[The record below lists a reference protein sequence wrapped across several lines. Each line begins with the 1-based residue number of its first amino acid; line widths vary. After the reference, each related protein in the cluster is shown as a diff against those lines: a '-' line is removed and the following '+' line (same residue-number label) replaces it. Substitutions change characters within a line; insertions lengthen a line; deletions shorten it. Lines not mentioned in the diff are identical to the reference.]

1 MEPAPGKRSECPIR
15 TLFAQSREQPT
26 GRGCNPTA
34 RSQRAAGRK
43 TEMITAPI
51 GRIAPA
57 RDTNAPATTGSTGST
72 GSTSDSSSNAISTAA
87 GGPMG
92 ETQFLQLLVSQ
103 MQNQDPTAPMDG
115 TQMAAQLA
123 QFSSV
128 EQLINVNAKLDSITS
143 LLTPSTTPAANSA
156 AQGS

>member
-1 MEPAPGKRSECPIR
+1 
-15 TLFAQSREQPT
+15 
-26 GRGCNPTA
+26 
-34 RSQRAAGRK
+34 
-43 TEMITAPI
+43 MITAPI
-51 GRIAPA
+51 GIITPA

-72 GSTSDSSSNAISTAA
+72 GSTSDSSSGAISTAA

-103 MQNQDPTAPMDG
+103 MQNQDPTTPMDG

-128 EQLINVNAKLDSITS
+128 EQLINVNTKLESITS
-143 LLTPSTTPAANSA
+143 LLTPSTKPAANSA

>member
-1 MEPAPGKRSECPIR
+1 
-15 TLFAQSREQPT
+15 
-26 GRGCNPTA
+26 
-34 RSQRAAGRK
+34 
-43 TEMITAPI
+43 MITAPI